1 MGLFDDLFKKK
12 GIPEK
17 MNFLGKEYEINP
29 DAMVF
34 SQQGL
39 DKYQMQDYSG
49 AVTAFT
55 KAIDAMPTN
64 QNFYTMRGTA
74 YEDMGNDIEA
84 EKDFKK
90 TLELL
95 PNDFLSA
102 YRLGMVYSRKKDFET
117 AVKWLKVSYDNHPA
131 LNLEDIGIGN
141 NNILFIDKK
150 IVCGNLGNFLT
161 QLKRFEEGIKYL
173 AEAIKID
180 PNYPNAVLTMGLAL
194 AQSGKPKEGIPFI
207 EKAGKLG
214 VAQTPMILQ
223 MLKNM

>member
-1 MGLFDDLFKKK
+1 MGIFDDLFKKNEPQK
-12 GIPEK
+12 I
-17 MNFLGKEYEINP
+17 NLFGKELEVHPEGMIQ
-29 DAMVF
+29 
-34 SQQGL
+34 SQIGM
-39 DKYQMQDYSG
+39 DKYQQQNYRG
-49 AVTAFT
+49 AVDAFT
-55 KAIDAMPTN
+55 KAINVMPKN

-74 YEDMGNDIEA
+74 YEDMGNDNEA

-102 YRLGMVYSRKKDFET
+102 YRLGMVYSRKKDFEN
-117 AVKWLKVSYDNHPA
+117 AVKWLKVSYDNHPG
-131 LNLEDIGIGN
+131 LNLEHIGIGK

-150 IVCGNLGNFLT
+150 VVCGNLGNFLT

-173 AEAIKID
+173 GEAIKID
-180 PNYPNAVLTMGLAL
+180 PNYSNAVLTMGLAL

-207 EKAGKLG
+207 EKASKLG
-214 VAQTPMILQ
+214 VAQAPMILQ

>member
-1 MGLFDDLFKKK
+1 MGIFDDLFKKNEPQK
-12 GIPEK
+12 I
-17 MNFLGKEYEINP
+17 NILGKELEVHP
-29 DAMVF
+29 EGMVQ
-34 SQQGL
+34 SQIGME
-39 DKYQMQDYSG
+39 KYQQQDYRG
-49 AVTAFT
+49 AVEAFT
-55 KAIDAMPTN
+55 KAINVMPKN

-74 YEDMGNDIEA
+74 YEDMGNDLEA

-95 PNDFLSA
+95 PNDFLAA
-102 YRLGMVYSRKKDFET
+102 YRLGMVYSRKKDFEN
-117 AVKWLKVSYDNHPA
+117 AVKWLKISHDNHPG
-131 LNLEDIGIGN
+131 LNLEHIGIGK

-150 IVCGNLGNFLT
+150 VVCGNLGNFLT

-173 AEAIKID
+173 GEAIQID

-194 AQSGKPKEGIPFI
+194 AQSGKPKEGIPYI

-214 VAQTPMILQ
+214 VAQAPMILQ